1 MRRGW
6 RLGRIHRRLPHAWT
20 RLFCYSQPGASTMFH
35 RLSPALAGL
44 ALSSLLT
51 GCADTNAPLPDP
63 VEVLLVV
70 NRTANTL
77 SIVPV
82 EHPGDAAEVPL
93 GGTTPTPVGVSARGG
108 IAVVPLGLDNAAAVV
123 DLRDAQVMR
132 LVSLPANSGATGSAM
147 VDDSIAYV
155 ANPNLNS
162 ISRINYLTGTTG
174 PEIPVGRYPQGL
186 IFTRGKVFV
195 LNGNLDETL
204 SPAGRSWLTVI
215 DPATNAPADG
225 VDSIPL
231 TGDGNARFA
240 DVAGDGLL
248 YVMNSGSL
256 SDGDG
261 RLSIVDPV
269 DRSEMASFSGFGT
282 LAGNV
287 AADGGA
293 RIFVSSFAEGLMEFD
308 TDSNKVVLGA
318 GEGIPI
324 PSNSAVAVDSHGRVY
339 GIEAGSCRGGQRGK
353 AHVLDTSLEQVR
365 TITLGECPS
374 GATVVKI
381 PPE

>member
-1 MRRGW
+1 MM
-6 RLGRIHRRLPHAWT
+6 L
-20 RLFCYSQPGASTMFH
+20 H
-35 RLSPALAGL
+35 RLNSALA
-44 ALSSLLT
+44 ALTLSCLLS

-63 VEVLLVV
+63 EEVLLAV
-70 NRTANTL
+70 NSTANTL

-82 EHPGDAAEVPL
+82 EHPEDAVQVPL

-108 IAVVPLGLDNAAAVV
+108 VAVVPLGLDNAAAVV

-132 LVSLPANSGATGSAM
+132 LVPLPANSGATGSAM

-162 ISRINYLTGTTG
+162 VSRVNYLTGTTQ
-174 PEIPVGRYPQGL
+174 EVPVGRYPQGV

-195 LNGNLDETL
+195 LNGNLDESF
-204 SPAGRSWLTVI
+204 SPAGPSWLTVV
-215 DPATNAPADG
+215 DPATNALADG

-231 TGDGNARFA
+231 TGDGNAGFA

-248 YVMNSGSL
+248 YVMNTGSFFE
-256 SDGDG
+256 GEG

-269 DRSEMASFSGFGT
+269 DRSEVASFSGFGT
-282 LAGNV
+282 GPGNV
-287 AADGGA
+287 ASGGGA
-293 RIFVSSFAEGLMEFD
+293 RIFVSSFSQGLMEFD

-318 GEGIPI
+318 DEGIPI

-339 GIEAGSCRGGQRGK
+339 GIESGPCRGGQRGK
-353 AHVLDTSLEQVR
+353 AHVLDSELKEVR

-374 GATVVKI
+374 GVAVVKI